1 MNDDD
6 NSMFKVY
13 LVHPSAKHGLK
24 LPKTISFRNLVEY
37 VKKKVDAV
45 KEIQN
50 SAVKLFYKDGSMSLD
65 VVDDDDVQYFIHE
78 VCGKNDHIQKL
89 FVSVVQQPSE
99 VKSSSASNN
108 ISFDL
113 NVPLV
118 PQDCHYPTPKVEQYS
133 FHQRHDSLPKW
144 QRNNFKNM
152 PMPPD
157 APEPVIKPL
166 QPLIN
171 NNDFFINK
179 EFYNKAECIFAIEKK
194 SLIERFEYKV
204 IKSESIRYSVKCT
217 RAGCSWNIYT
227 RKDKVGS
234 KFYVSSMNDVHTCSR
249 DQICPNHQL
258 GGRNLAFEM
267 LYGDPEASFEQLP
280 MYCHN
285 LKLKNPGTVT
295 HIEID
300 DAGRFK
306 LVFIA
311 FGVAGRYKGTNLL
324 AVGMDGNNQIIPI
337 ATGVSQ
343 GETGEAWTLFMSWLK
358 ECIGEV
364 PNLAIISDRHAA
376 ITQAYATVFPNC
388 FHGYCCRHLM
398 MNCNLKQEKVRYL
411 YWKCCKS
418 YTHEIFNK
426 TLAELKAK
434 RPQAVEKLEK
444 ARYDKWSR
452 AYCSGKRY
460 NYLTSNSAESINSL
474 TRHVRR
480 VPITMLMEYY
490 RRLLQDWYNKRR
502 EKYRVAPEFELTE
515 WATKKVHHR
524 MQWQL
529 SGLPCGHVC
538 AVCRVEE
545 LTSCNIWAQS
555 WFTKASLKGT
565 YQEMVFPLD
574 EEANWHNP
582 GNLQKVKPPVI
593 KRQAGRPKNSDRF
606 PSKNE
611 EPIVKS
617 CGRCGIEG
625 HTREA
630 CMQPVPSLK
639 EKNRGSISGS
649 GKGKEVMQENEDL
662 NHLVDEEYFQNGR
675 IYHEWDD
682 LSWGVQPSNWQWEGD
697 LACNGEPSNRQW
709 EGDSEWGAAPTY
721 SAFNLNYNPESSNA
735 YHLDDF

>member
-1 MNDDD
+1 
-6 NSMFKVY
+6 
-13 LVHPSAKHGLK
+13 
-24 LPKTISFRNLVEY
+24 
-37 VKKKVDAV
+37 
-45 KEIQN
+45 
-50 SAVKLFYKDGSMSLD
+50 
-65 VVDDDDVQYFIHE
+65 
-78 VCGKNDHIQKL
+78 
-89 FVSVVQQPSE
+89 
-99 VKSSSASNN
+99 
-108 ISFDL
+108 
-113 NVPLV
+113 
-118 PQDCHYPTPKVEQYS
+118 
-133 FHQRHDSLPKW
+133 
-144 QRNNFKNM
+144 
-152 PMPPD
+152 
-157 APEPVIKPL
+157 
-166 QPLIN
+166 
-171 NNDFFINK
+171 
-179 EFYNKAECIFAIEKK
+179 
-194 SLIERFEYKV
+194 
-204 IKSESIRYSVKCT
+204 
-217 RAGCSWNIYT
+217 
-227 RKDKVGS
+227 
-234 KFYVSSMNDVHTCSR
+234 
-249 DQICPNHQL
+249 
-258 GGRNLAFEM
+258 M

-280 MYCHN
+280 MICHN

-295 HIEID
+295 HIETD

-311 FGVAGRYKGTNLL
+311 FGVAIRSFIAFMHPLIIIDAAHLKGRYKGTNLL

-376 ITQAYATVFPNC
+376 ITQACATIFPNC
-388 FHGYCCRHLM
+388 FHGYYCRHLM

-411 YWKCCKS
+411 YRKCCKS

-434 RPQAVEKLEK
+434 RLQAVEKLEK
-444 ARYDKWSR
+444 AGYDKWSR

-460 NYLTSNSAESINSL
+460 IYLTSNSAESINSL

-502 EKYRVAPEFELTE
+502 EKYRVAPEFELTD

-524 MQWQL
+524 MWKSANWEVRGIAQFAVYHVLSPYGSHMVDFIKNECTCRQWQL
-529 SGLPCGHVC
+529 SGLPCGHLC
-538 AVCRVEE
+538 AVCRVKE

-555 WFTKASLKGT
+555 WFTKAALKGT

-593 KRQAGRPKNSDRF
+593 KRQAGRPKNGDRF

-649 GKGKEVMQENEDL
+649 GKGKEVMQENVDL

-675 IYHEWDD
+675 IYQEWDD

-721 SAFNLNYNPESSNA
+721 SGFNLNYNPESSNA